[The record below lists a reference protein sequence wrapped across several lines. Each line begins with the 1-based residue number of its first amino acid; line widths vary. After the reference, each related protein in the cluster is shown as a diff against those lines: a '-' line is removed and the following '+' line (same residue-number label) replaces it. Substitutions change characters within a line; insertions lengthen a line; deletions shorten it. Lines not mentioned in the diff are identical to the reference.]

1 MTFGEGV
8 LLVELRWFD
17 QEFWEVASIAL
28 QFSMLKKSLL
38 EAVDGGSGRPSAKF
52 EEIGQLILVI
62 GLNNAPEPLDNFMI
76 LSILS
81 FVLSIDL
88 PILMVNIWHSI
99 NQHFQLI
106 WLEHSQKI
114 HGDHL
119 VQPFP

>member
-1 MTFGEGV
+1 MIRSGI
-8 LLVELRWFD
+8 LRSCLYCSTVFY
-17 QEFWEVASIAL
+17 V
-28 QFSMLKKSLL
+28 KKRLL
-38 EAVDGGSGRPSAKF
+38 EAVDGGPGRPSAKF
-52 EEIGQLILVI
+52 EEVGQLILII
-62 GLNNAPEPLDNFMI
+62 GLNNTPEPLDNFMI
-76 LSILS
+76 VSILS

-88 PILMVNIWHSI
+88 PILMINIWHSI